1 MKGESEE
8 SSMDHHSYTTEEV
21 AKRLKVSKLT
31 VYDLI
36 KKGELPSYR
45 VGRQM
50 RIDAADL
57 DQYIK
62 QMKTGKV
69 QVNPVKNDGSSILNT
84 CIIISGQELTLDMLA
99 KRIENRL
106 PSSNVLRAYQGSLT
120 SLVKMYQGEGSIVS
134 LHLFDG
140 ETGTYNIPYV
150 KRILVGQPCLMIN
163 LLSRNVGFYVQ
174 KGNPKK
180 IKTWADISGSTIK
193 FVNREKGSGIRVLVD
208 EQLRIRKLN
217 KADISGYEWEESNH
231 LGVATQVANGKA
243 DVGVGSEKFSQIVN
257 VDFIPI
263 MKEQYDLV
271 ILKNKENE
279 ELIEVVKDILQSEEF
294 HNELNAIGGYDITK
308 TGQIVYEIK

>member
-69 QVNPVKNDGSSILNT
+69 QVNPVKNDGSILNT
-84 CIIISGQELTLDMLA
+84 CIISGQELTLDMLA

-208 EQLRIRKLN
+208 EQLRIQKLN

-279 ELIEVVKDILQSEEF
+279 ELIEVVKDILQSKEF

-308 TGQIVYEIK
+308 TGQIVYETN

>member
-1 MKGESEE
+1 MKEESEE

-57 DQYIK
+57 EQYIK

-69 QVNPVKNDGSSILNT
+69 QVTPVKNDSSILNT
-84 CIIISGQELTLDMLA
+84 CIISGQELTLDMLA
-99 KRIENRL
+99 KRIEKRL
-106 PSSNVLRAYQGSLT
+106 PSSNILRAYQGSLT
-120 SLVKMYQGEGSIVS
+120 SLVKMYQGEGNIVS

-140 ETGTYNIPYV
+140 ETGTYNVPYV
-150 KRILVGQPCLMIN
+150 KRILVGQPCIMIN
-163 LLSRNVGFYVQ
+163 LLARNVGFYVQ

-180 IKTWADISGSTIK
+180 IKTWADISQSSIR

-208 EQLRIRKLN
+208 EQLRIQKLN
-217 KADISGYEWEESNH
+217 KDDISGYEWEESNH

-243 DVGVGSEKFSQIVN
+243 DVGVGSEKVSQIVN

-263 MKEQYDLV
+263 MEEQYDLV
-271 ILKNKENE
+271 LLKNKENE
-279 ELIEVVKDILQSEEF
+279 ELIEVIKEILQSEDF
-294 HNELNAIGGYDITK
+294 HNELKVIGGYDMTK
-308 TGQIVYEIK
+308 TGQIIYETN

>member
-1 MKGESEE
+1 
-8 SSMDHHSYTTEEV
+8 MDHHSYTTEEV

-69 QVNPVKNDGSSILNT
+69 QVNPVKNDGSILNT
-84 CIIISGQELTLDMLA
+84 CIISGQELTLDMLA

-208 EQLRIRKLN
+208 EQLRIQKLN

-279 ELIEVVKDILQSEEF
+279 ELIEVVKDILQSKEF

-308 TGQIVYEIK
+308 TGQIVYETN

>member
-1 MKGESEE
+1 
-8 SSMDHHSYTTEEV
+8 MDHHSYTTEEV

-57 DQYIK
+57 EQYIK
-62 QMKTGKV
+62 QMKTGKI
-69 QVNPVKNDGSSILNT
+69 QGTPVKSEDSRGLDT
-84 CIIISGQELTLDMLA
+84 CIISGQELTLDMLA

-140 ETGTYNIPYV
+140 ETGTYNVPYV
-150 KRILVGQPCLMIN
+150 KRILVGQPCIMIN
-163 LLSRNVGFYVQ
+163 LLSRNVGFYVR
-174 KGNPKK
+174 KGNPKR
-180 IKTWADISGSTIK
+180 IKAWADISGSTIK

-208 EQLRIRKLN
+208 EQLRIQKLN

-308 TGQIVYEIK
+308 TGQIVYETN

>member
-1 MKGESEE
+1 MKEESEE

-57 DQYIK
+57 EQYIK
-62 QMKTGKV
+62 QMKTGKI
-69 QVNPVKNDGSSILNT
+69 QGTPVKSEDSRGLDT
-84 CIIISGQELTLDMLA
+84 CIISGQELTLDMLA

-106 PSSNVLRAYQGSLT
+106 PSSNILRAYQGSLT
-120 SLVKMYQGEGSIVS
+120 SLIKMYQGEGSIVS

-140 ETGTYNIPYV
+140 ETGTYNVPYV
-150 KRILVGQPCLMIN
+150 KRILVGQPCIMIN
-163 LLSRNVGFYVQ
+163 LLSRNVGFYVR
-174 KGNPKK
+174 KGNPKR
-180 IKTWADISGSTIK
+180 IKAWADISGSTIK

-208 EQLRIRKLN
+208 EQLRIQKLN

-308 TGQIVYEIK
+308 TGQIVYETN

>member
-1 MKGESEE
+1 
-8 SSMDHHSYTTEEV
+8 MDHHSYTTEEV

-57 DQYIK
+57 EQYIK
-62 QMKTGKV
+62 QMKTGKI
-69 QVNPVKNDGSSILNT
+69 QGTPVKSEDSRGLDT
-84 CIIISGQELTLDMLA
+84 CIISGQELTLDMLA

-106 PSSNVLRAYQGSLT
+106 PSSNILRAYQGSLT
-120 SLVKMYQGEGSIVS
+120 SLIKMYQGEGSIVS

-140 ETGTYNIPYV
+140 ETGTYNVPYV
-150 KRILVGQPCLMIN
+150 KRILVGQPCIMIN
-163 LLSRNVGFYVQ
+163 LLSRNVGFYVR
-174 KGNPKK
+174 KGNPKR
-180 IKTWADISGSTIK
+180 IKAWADISGSTIK

-208 EQLRIRKLN
+208 EQLRIQKLN

-308 TGQIVYEIK
+308 TGQIVYETN

>member
-1 MKGESEE
+1 
-8 SSMDHHSYTTEEV
+8 MDHHSYTTEEV

-36 KKGELPSYR
+36 KKENFLLIELVDR
-45 VGRQM
+45 CALMQR
-50 RIDAADL
+50 DL
-57 DQYIK
+57 EQYIK
-62 QMKTGKV
+62 QMKTGKI
-69 QVNPVKNDGSSILNT
+69 QGTPVKSEDSRGLDT
-84 CIIISGQELTLDMLA
+84 CIISGQELTLDMLA

-106 PSSNVLRAYQGSLT
+106 PSSNILRAYQGSLT
-120 SLVKMYQGEGSIVS
+120 SLIKMYQGEGSIVS

-140 ETGTYNIPYV
+140 ETGTYNVPYV
-150 KRILVGQPCLMIN
+150 KRILVGQPCTMIN
-163 LLSRNVGFYVQ
+163 LLARNVGFYVQ
-174 KGNPKK
+174 KGNPKN
-180 IKTWADISGSTIK
+180 IKTWADLSQSSIR

-208 EQLRIRKLN
+208 EQLRIQKLN
-217 KADISGYEWEESNH
+217 KERISGYEWEESNH

-308 TGQIVYEIK
+308 TGQIVYETN

>member
-1 MKGESEE
+1 MKEESEE

-84 CIIISGQELTLDMLA
+84 CIISGQELTLDMLA

-106 PSSNVLRAYQGSLT
+106 PSSNVLRA
-120 SLVKMYQGEGSIVS
+120 YQGEGSIVS

>member
-1 MKGESEE
+1 MKKESEE

-50 RIDAADL
+50 RIDAEDL
-57 DQYIK
+57 EQYIK
-62 QMKTGKV
+62 QMKTGKI
-69 QVNPVKNDGSSILNT
+69 QGTPVKSEDSRGLGT
-84 CIIISGQELTLDMLA
+84 CIISGQELTLDMLA

-106 PSSNVLRAYQGSLT
+106 PSSNILRAYQGSLT

-140 ETGTYNIPYV
+140 ETDTYNVPYV
-150 KRILVGQPCLMIN
+150 KRILVGQPCIMIN
-163 LLSRNVGFYVQ
+163 LLARNVGFYVQ
-174 KGNPKK
+174 KGNPKN
-180 IKTWADISGSTIK
+180 IKTWADLSQSSIR

-208 EQLRIRKLN
+208 EQLRIQKLN
-217 KADISGYEWEESNH
+217 KERISGYEWEESNH

-294 HNELNAIGGYDITK
+294 HNELKAIGGYDMTK
-308 TGQIVYEIK
+308 TGQIIYEIK

>member
-1 MKGESEE
+1 
-8 SSMDHHSYTTEEV
+8 MDHHSYTTEEV

-57 DQYIK
+57 EQYIK
-62 QMKTGKV
+62 QMKTGKI
-69 QVNPVKNDGSSILNT
+69 QGTPVKGEDSRGLDT
-84 CIIISGQELTLDMLA
+84 CIISGQELTLDMLA

-106 PSSNVLRAYQGSLT
+106 PSSNILRAYQGSLT
-120 SLVKMYQGEGSIVS
+120 SLIKMYQGEGSIVS

-140 ETGTYNIPYV
+140 ETGTYNVPYV
-150 KRILVGQPCLMIN
+150 KRILVGQPCIMIN
-163 LLSRNVGFYVQ
+163 LLSRNVGFYVR
-174 KGNPKK
+174 KGNPKR
-180 IKTWADISGSTIK
+180 IKAWADISGSTIK

-208 EQLRIRKLN
+208 EQLRIQKLN

-308 TGQIVYEIK
+308 TGQIVYETN

>member
-84 CIIISGQELTLDMLA
+84 CIISGQELTLDMLA

-163 LLSRNVGFYVQ
+163 F
-174 KGNPKK
+174 KK
-180 IKTWADISGSTIK
+180 
-193 FVNREKGSGIRVLVD
+193 EIR
-208 EQLRIRKLN
+208 RK
-217 KADISGYEWEESNH
+217 
-231 LGVATQVANGKA
+231 
-243 DVGVGSEKFSQIVN
+243 
-257 VDFIPI
+257 
-263 MKEQYDLV
+263 
-271 ILKNKENE
+271 
-279 ELIEVVKDILQSEEF
+279 
-294 HNELNAIGGYDITK
+294 
-308 TGQIVYEIK
+308 